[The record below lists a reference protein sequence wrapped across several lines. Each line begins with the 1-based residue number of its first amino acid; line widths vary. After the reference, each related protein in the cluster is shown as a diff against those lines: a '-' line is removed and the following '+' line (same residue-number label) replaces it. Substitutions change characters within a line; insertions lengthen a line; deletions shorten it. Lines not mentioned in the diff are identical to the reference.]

1 MYFYLFHLFV
11 EKKSKNT
18 QEIRMPVGTTDE
30 SRIESRIEK
39 RESGNSDF
47 TNISNAEKALINQK
61 EDTSLIN
68 NRSFVEPQKNV
79 VMLPFVQTGRAEL
92 RVRIEKI
99 PMNESS
105 LISPNY
111 WTDRS
116 VEISPCSI
124 TLPKYNMSDEILD
137 VTNLEL
143 APNFDSAGRKK
154 ANNVTVKITLKKL
167 DLGNASSQETTDSE
181 NTSSYN
187 AYSVGSNVSE
197 IEDNRNIEN
206 GKYDRMNEMSVELS
220 DEDAKSRAKRNQQV
234 TSKHYLSDKNV
245 KESMR
250 FKDTEQGIGDTKRE
264 KIRYGRSRAMR
275 SIEEIKDLAEKLI
288 VKVRYCSITHL
299 CVLYQSLL

>member
-1 MYFYLFHLFV
+1 
-11 EKKSKNT
+11 
-18 QEIRMPVGTTDE
+18 
-30 SRIESRIEK
+30 
-39 RESGNSDF
+39 
-47 TNISNAEKALINQK
+47 
-61 EDTSLIN
+61 
-68 NRSFVEPQKNV
+68 
-79 VMLPFVQTGRAEL
+79 MLPFVQTGRAEL

-99 PMNESS
+99 PTNESS

-124 TLPKYNMSDEILD
+124 TLPKYNTSDEILD
-137 VTNLEL
+137 VNVTNLEL
-143 APNFDSAGRKK
+143 VPNFDSAGRKK
-154 ANNVTVKITLKKL
+154 DNTVTVKIMLKKL
-167 DLGNASSQETTDSE
+167 DLGNASSQETTE

-197 IEDNRNIEN
+197 IEDNRNTEN
-206 GKYDRMNEMSVELS
+206 GKYDRMNEMSVEFS
-220 DEDAKSRAKRNQQV
+220 DEDSKSRAKRNQQV

-264 KIRYGRSRAMR
+264 KIRYGRTRGNRAVR

-288 VKVRYCSITHL
+288 VKVRYCTITLL